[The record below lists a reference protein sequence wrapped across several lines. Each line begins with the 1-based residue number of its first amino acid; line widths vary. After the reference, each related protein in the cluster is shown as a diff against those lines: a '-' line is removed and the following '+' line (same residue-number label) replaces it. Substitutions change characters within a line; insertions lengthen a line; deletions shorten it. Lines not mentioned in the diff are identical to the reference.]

1 MQKKIYN
8 RLLKERTSKMQK
20 ISDEINYDDLIYY
33 FKRPSSPVSFNEYE
47 DPSDLHDK
55 IENGDKTI
63 QAAEEEQTRIK
74 SRLGEITSG
83 NPEHKSTNQSYAIKN
98 AQNIYNSRQKI
109 IDLFN
114 DNETIRF
121 EAIFEAKQDK
131 SKRTGLK
138 ILTPKELL

>member
-55 IENGDKTI
+55 IKNGDKTI

-98 AQNIYNSRQKI
+98 AQNLYNSRQKLLI
-109 IDLFN
+109 YLTIMKQLDSKLFLKQNKIKVKEQDL
-114 DNETIRF
+114 
-121 EAIFEAKQDK
+121 KY
-131 SKRTGLK
+131 
-138 ILTPKELL
+138 

>member
-8 RLLKERTSKMQK
+8 RLLKERTSEVQK

-55 IENGDKTI
+55 IKNGDKTI

-98 AQNIYNSRQKI
+98 AQNLYNSRQKLLI
-109 IDLFN
+109 YLTIMKQLDSKLFLKQNKIKVKEQDL
-114 DNETIRF
+114 
-121 EAIFEAKQDK
+121 KY
-131 SKRTGLK
+131 
-138 ILTPKELL
+138 

>member
-1 MQKKIYN
+1 
-8 RLLKERTSKMQK
+8 MQK

-98 AQNIYNSRQKI
+98 AQNLYNSRQKLLI
-109 IDLFN
+109 YLTIMKQLDSKLFLKQNKIKVKEQDL
-114 DNETIRF
+114 
-121 EAIFEAKQDK
+121 KY
-131 SKRTGLK
+131 
-138 ILTPKELL
+138 

>member
-8 RLLKERTSKMQK
+8 RLLKERTSEMQK
-20 ISDEINYDDLIYY
+20 ISNEINYDDLIYY

-55 IENGDKTI
+55 IKNGDKTI

-98 AQNIYNSRQKI
+98 AQNLYNSRQKLLI
-109 IDLFN
+109 YLTIMKQLDSKLFLKQNKIKVKEQDL
-114 DNETIRF
+114 
-121 EAIFEAKQDK
+121 KY
-131 SKRTGLK
+131 
-138 ILTPKELL
+138 

>member
-8 RLLKERTSKMQK
+8 RLLKERTSEVQK
-20 ISDEINYDDLIYY
+20 ITDEINYDDLIYY

-55 IENGDKTI
+55 IKNGDKTT
-63 QAAEEEQTRIK
+63 QAAEEQQTRIK

-98 AQNIYNSRQKI
+98 AQNLYNSRQKLLI
-109 IDLFN
+109 YLTIMKQLDSKLFLKQNKIKVKEQDL
-114 DNETIRF
+114 
-121 EAIFEAKQDK
+121 KY
-131 SKRTGLK
+131 
-138 ILTPKELL
+138 

>member
-8 RLLKERTSKMQK
+8 RLLKERTSEMQK
-20 ISDEINYDDLIYY
+20 ISNEINYDDLIYY

-55 IENGDKTI
+55 IKNGDKTT
-63 QAAEEEQTRIK
+63 QAAEEQQTRIK

-98 AQNIYNSRQKI
+98 AQNLYNSRQKLLI
-109 IDLFN
+109 YLTIMKQLDSKLFLKQNKIKVKEQDL
-114 DNETIRF
+114 
-121 EAIFEAKQDK
+121 KY
-131 SKRTGLK
+131 
-138 ILTPKELL
+138 

>member
-8 RLLKERTSKMQK
+8 RLLKERTSEMQK
-20 ISDEINYDDLIYY
+20 ISNEINYDDLIYS

-83 NPEHKSTNQSYAIKN
+83 NPEHKSTNQ
-98 AQNIYNSRQKI
+98 
-109 IDLFN
+109 
-114 DNETIRF
+114 
-121 EAIFEAKQDK
+121 
-131 SKRTGLK
+131 
-138 ILTPKELL
+138 

>member
-8 RLLKERTSKMQK
+8 RLLKERTSEVQK

-55 IENGDKTI
+55 IKNGDKTT
-63 QAAEEEQTRIK
+63 QAAEEQQTRIK

-98 AQNIYNSRQKI
+98 AQNLYNSRQKLLI
-109 IDLFN
+109 YLTIMKQLDSKLFLKQNKIKVKEQDL
-114 DNETIRF
+114 
-121 EAIFEAKQDK
+121 KY
-131 SKRTGLK
+131 
-138 ILTPKELL
+138 

>member
-8 RLLKERTSKMQK
+8 RLLKERTSEVQK

-98 AQNIYNSRQKI
+98 AQNLYNSRQKLLI
-109 IDLFN
+109 YLTIMKQLDSKLFLKQNKIKVKEQDL
-114 DNETIRF
+114 
-121 EAIFEAKQDK
+121 KY
-131 SKRTGLK
+131 
-138 ILTPKELL
+138 

>member
-8 RLLKERTSKMQK
+8 RLLKERTSEVQK

-55 IENGDKTI
+55 IKNGDKTM

-98 AQNIYNSRQKI
+98 AQNLYNSRQKLLI
-109 IDLFN
+109 YLTIMKQLDSKLFLKQNKIKVKEQDL
-114 DNETIRF
+114 
-121 EAIFEAKQDK
+121 KY
-131 SKRTGLK
+131 
-138 ILTPKELL
+138 

>member
-1 MQKKIYN
+1 
-8 RLLKERTSKMQK
+8 MQK
-20 ISDEINYDDLIYY
+20 ISNEINYDDLIYY

-55 IENGDKTI
+55 IKNGDKTI

-98 AQNIYNSRQKI
+98 AQNLYNSRQKLLI
-109 IDLFN
+109 YLTIMKQLDSKLFLKQNKIKVKEQDL
-114 DNETIRF
+114 
-121 EAIFEAKQDK
+121 KY
-131 SKRTGLK
+131 
-138 ILTPKELL
+138 